1 MHPTQVLVNESD
13 LPKQNAVISSNDDKS
28 TSKLLMF
35 EEEEKLTNGS
45 RKLSI
50 ISIVGMG
57 GIGKTTLADSVFQ
70 RKGKVYCQSST

>member
-57 GIGKTTLADSVFQ
+57 GIGKTTRADSVFQ
-70 RKGKVYCQSST
+70 R